1 MTLPAI
7 FATLL
12 GWAIW
17 LVRSLLFV
25 GRPIMTT
32 TLSMF
37 SPAWLLAAL
46 GLVSMVLASPAKAG
60 GFWGPDPKVEAANR
74 ALQQAAE
81 IATEAAKNQASQ
93 QGQLLAAVEAL
104 SNERTQLAGHLTH
117 LGEMAARDSAW
128 AAALQAAGPVLVT
141 VAVLALGCMAIWLV
155 TRSSDQDARLASVLV
170 DEIAGTGPGV
180 LGGPASEGPSLRE
193 RIDIYSSKDIYSGS
207 KPETPAGI
215 HHHQL
220 QTQRQ
225 NHPQNQDHNH
235 DQEEGELPF

>member
-32 TLSMF
+32 TLSIF
-37 SPAWLLAAL
+37 SPAWPLAAL
-46 GLVSMVLASPAKAG
+46 GLASMVLASPAKAG
-60 GFWGPDPKVEAANR
+60 WFWGPDPKVEAANR
-74 ALQQAAE
+74 ALQQAAQ
-81 IATEAAKNQASQ
+81 IATEAARTQASQ

-180 LGGPASEGPSLRE
+180 FGQAAHDTALEEKPAVHVTSFEHNQVVSPQ
-193 RIDIYSSKDIYSGS
+193 
-207 KPETPAGI
+207 PE
-215 HHHQL
+215 
-220 QTQRQ
+220 
-225 NHPQNQDHNH
+225 PQ
-235 DQEEGELPF
+235 EMPF